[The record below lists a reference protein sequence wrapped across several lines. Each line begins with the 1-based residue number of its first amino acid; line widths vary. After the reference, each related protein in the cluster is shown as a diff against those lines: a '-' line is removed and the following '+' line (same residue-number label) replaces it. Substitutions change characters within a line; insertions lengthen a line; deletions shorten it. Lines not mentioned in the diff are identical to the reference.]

1 MMRIAVMGAGNVG
14 GALGAAA
21 AQVGHEVV
29 FGVRDPES
37 AKTAAALAAIPG
49 ARATDPGTAVD
60 GADLVVF
67 ALRWDAVPDV
77 VAELPSMAGRVV
89 IDAMNRFS
97 DPDRSTAGDLAE
109 LPPSAKVV
117 KAFNTIGI
125 ENLATARDREEP
137 AAMFVAGDDPD
148 AKRAALDLAGEL
160 GFVPEDAGGLANA
173 AALEQMVRIWL
184 ALARTHGRRVGFA
197 ISRG

>member
-1 MMRIAVMGAGNVG
+1 
-14 GALGAAA
+14 
-21 AQVGHEVV
+21 
-29 FGVRDPES
+29 
-37 AKTAAALAAIPG
+37 
-49 ARATDPGTAVD
+49 
-60 GADLVVF
+60 
-67 ALRWDAVPDV
+67 
-77 VAELPSMAGRVV
+77 
-89 IDAMNRFS
+89 MNRFS

-109 LPPSAKVV
+109 LLPGAKVV
-117 KAFNTIGI
+117 KAFNTIGF